1 MIDEGER
8 ENDRRDVASASPEQQ
23 MAFGLESAG
32 LTCVMTGDDLL
43 RETTAY
49 LHAQIPLTR
58 AMGVEVARYDGT
70 ELVITAPLALNH
82 NHLGTAFGG
91 SLNAIA
97 TLAGYVLL
105 WLELR
110 DRSAHI
116 VIRESRIQFRRP
128 VKGGLRAICR
138 APGGA
143 ALDEFHESFV
153 RKGKARLE
161 LHVEMFEDGELA
173 VAFDGTFVA
182 VR

>member
-1 MIDEGER
+1 
-8 ENDRRDVASASPEQQ
+8 
-23 MAFGLESAG
+23 MAFG
-32 LTCVMTGDDLL
+32 CVMTGDDLL

-49 LHAQIPLTR
+49 LHAHIPLTR
-58 AMGVEVARYDGT
+58 AMGVEVVAYDEGG
-70 ELVITAPLALNH
+70 LVLTAPLEANH

-110 DRSAHI
+110 DRTAHI

-128 VKGGLRAICR
+128 VKGALRAVCR
-138 APGGA
+138 KPDSATLA
-143 ALDEFHESFV
+143 DFHESFA

-161 LHVEMFEDGELA
+161 LHVEIMEGGEVA
-173 VAFDGTFVA
+173 VEFDGTFVA

>member
-1 MIDEGER
+1 
-8 ENDRRDVASASPEQQ
+8 
-23 MAFGLESAG
+23 
-32 LTCVMTGDDLL
+32 MTGADLL

-49 LHAQIPLTR
+49 LHEHIPLTR
-58 AMGVEVARYDGT
+58 AMGVEVASYDGT
-70 ELVITAPLALNH
+70 ALVMTAPLALNH

-116 VIRESRIQFRRP
+116 VIRESRIQFYRP
-128 VKGGLRAICR
+128 VKGALRAICH
-138 APGGA
+138 APDPAVLADFREGFG
-143 ALDEFHESFV
+143 

-161 LHVEMFEDGELA
+161 LHVEIFEGEELA